1 MVLPLLLS
9 IPHCGIEVP
18 PFIADTMALNPAQV
32 AESEDHGTREIF
44 SGLPSLACVAAR
56 WSRLVADLNR
66 RPDRYD
72 DRGVIA
78 LADYFGR
85 RVFKLGQ
92 EPDPRETRQRVEAY
106 HRPYHRELTDNLA
119 LPGLRLLLDCHSMDG
134 VGPSEAPD
142 PGRVRCDV
150 SLGNRGG
157 PDGEAIPG
165 KDEATCPASLIRG
178 LARALEAQ
186 GLSVS
191 LNQPYSG
198 GYITKHYGGLL
209 REQGKSSL
217 QIELNTDLYLTPQL
231 AVDPVRLDQTRQAVW
246 AALKDFARLL

>member
-18 PFIADTMALNPAQV
+18 PFIAETMALNPAQV

-44 SGLPSLACVAAR
+44 SGLPALACVAAR

-66 RPDRYD
+66 RPDEYGD
-72 DRGVIA
+72 KGVVA

-85 RVFKLGQ
+85 RVFKPGQ
-92 EPDPRETRQRVEAY
+92 EPDTAETRRRVEAY
-106 HRPYHRELTDNLA
+106 HRPYHLELIKNLA
-119 LPGLRLLLDCHSMDG
+119 LTDLRLLLDCHSMDG

-142 PGRVRCDV
+142 PGRVRSDV
-150 SLGNRGG
+150 SLGNCGG
-157 PDGEAIPG
+157 PDGESIPAKG
-165 KDEATCPASLIRG
+165 EATCPASLIRG
-178 LARALEAQ
+178 LARALESQ

-191 LNQPYSG
+191 LNRPYSG
-198 GYITKHYGGLL
+198 GYITRHYGALL
-209 REQGKSSL
+209 REQGKASL

-231 AVDPVRLDQTRQAVW
+231 AVDPVKLDKTRQAVW
-246 AALKDFARLL
+246 AALQDFARLL